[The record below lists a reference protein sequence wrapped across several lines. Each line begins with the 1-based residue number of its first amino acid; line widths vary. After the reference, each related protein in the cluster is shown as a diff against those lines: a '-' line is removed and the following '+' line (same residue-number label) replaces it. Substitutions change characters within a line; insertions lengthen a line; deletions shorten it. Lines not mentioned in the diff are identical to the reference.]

1 MERKAVKKEGE
12 CGTYIGVWIPPGLAS
27 EGFAWDV
34 ILLLSLYISKWGR
47 GKVHVLGQVLSAFTD
62 SIEFNQDSNLF
73 AVSRVTQKIKF
84 YDYYSVIKNIA

>member
-1 MERKAVKKEGE
+1 M
-12 CGTYIGVWIPPGLAS
+12 
-27 EGFAWDV
+27 
-34 ILLLSLYISKWGR
+34 
-47 GKVHVLGQVLSAFTD
+47 HVLGQVLSAFTD